1 MFESVTGLF
10 SGRRTIEQHLAVFG
24 QSGSGK
30 TTLLSA
36 FYGWQQEPEFRIKS
50 GYGVNA
56 VDASTGMRLRASY
69 LKMAESLLP
78 PQTRYSHEP
87 VEFTI
92 SARGLDANAGTLVW
106 HDYPGEWWTE
116 TKTETE
122 GNRKIETFRDL
133 LKSDVALIL
142 IDGARL
148 KRDKGIYIRELIR
161 GFREEL
167 ERQKEAFVREGERLN
182 QFPRIWILCLSKADL
197 FPDKDVFWFRDQV
210 TEAAA
215 DELSELRHVIGEIIG
230 GDQFKSIGED
240 YLLLSSAKFDSETG
254 KVLNAD
260 QQVGLDMIMPLA
272 IAMPIKKALNW
283 SRIKEGAVTS
293 IHRVLELF
301 QSTTTNYL
309 RYLPFV
315 GNVFWLMDDTAKSI
329 LQKLKD
335 VENAARQRGDA
346 VETVVAALA
355 ARLSDEST
363 RNVYY
368 SSKEP
373 L

>member
-1 MFESVTGLF
+1 MLESVTDLF
-10 SGRRTIEQHLAVFG
+10 RGRPTIEQHLAVFG

-56 VDASTGMRLRASY
+56 VDTTTGMRLRASY

-133 LKSDVALIL
+133 LQSDVALIL

-167 ERQKEAFVREGERLN
+167 ERQKEAFVREGERLYP
-182 QFPRIWILCLSKADL
+182 FPRVWILCLSKADL

-210 TEAAA
+210 TAAAA
-215 DELSELRHVIGEIIG
+215 DELSELRHVIGQIIG

-260 QQVGLDMIMPLA
+260 QHVGLDMIMPLA
-272 IAMPIKKALNW
+272 IALPIKKALTW
-283 SRIKEGAVTS
+283 SRTKEVGVTW
-293 IHRVLELF
+293 IHRFVEMNR
-301 QSTTTNYL
+301 SITTNWL
-309 RYLPFV
+309 KYLPVV
-315 GNVFWLMDDTAKSI
+315 GNVFWLIDDATKTI

>member
-1 MFESVTGLF
+1 MLESVTGFFLD
-10 SGRRTIEQHLAVFG
+10 RPTIEQHLAVFG
-24 QSGSGK
+24 ESGSGK

-36 FYGWQQEPEFRIKS
+36 FYGWQQEPEFRFKS

-56 VDASTGMRLRASY
+56 VDTTTGQRLRASY

-92 SARGLDANAGTLVW
+92 IARGLDANAGKLVW

-116 TKTETE
+116 TKTGTE
-122 GNRKIETFRDL
+122 GNRKIETFLAL

-182 QFPRIWILCLSKADL
+182 LFPRVWILCLSKSDL

-210 TEAAA
+210 TEAAT
-215 DELSELRHVIGEIIG
+215 DELRELRHVIGEIIG

-260 QQVGLDMIMPLA
+260 QHVGLDMIMPLA
-272 IAMPIKKALNW
+272 IALPIKKALTW
-283 SRIKEGAVTS
+283 SRIKEKGVTFTHRFLEMNRS
-293 IHRVLELF
+293 I
-301 QSTTTNYL
+301 TTNWL
-309 RYLPFV
+309 KYLPFV
-315 GNVFWLMDDTAKSI
+315 GNVFWLIDDATKSI

-335 VENAARQRGDA
+335 VENAARLRGDA

-355 ARLSDEST
+355 SRLSDEST

-368 SSKEP
+368 SSTEP

>member
-1 MFESVTGLF
+1 MFVTDLF
-10 SGRRTIEQHLAVFG
+10 RDRPTIEQHLAVFG

-50 GYGVNA
+50 GYCVNA
-56 VDASTGMRLRASY
+56 VDTTTGQRLRASY
-69 LKMAESLLP
+69 LNMAESMLL
-78 PQTRYSHEP
+78 PQTRYTHER

-92 SARGLDANAGTLVW
+92 SARGLDANANAGTLVW

-122 GNRKIETFRDL
+122 GNRKIETFRAL

-148 KRDKGIYIRELIR
+148 KRDKGIYIRDLIR

-167 ERQKEAFVREGERLN
+167 ERQKEAFVREGERLYP
-182 QFPRIWILCLSKADL
+182 FPRVWILCLSKADL

-210 TEAAA
+210 TAAAA
-215 DELSELRHVIGEIIG
+215 DELSELRHVIGQIIG

-260 QQVGLDMIMPLA
+260 QHVGLDMIMPLA
-272 IAMPIKKALNW
+272 IAMPIKKALTW

-293 IHRVLELF
+293 IHRGLELF

-309 RYLPFV
+309 KYLPV
-315 GNVFWLMDDTAKSI
+315 IGNVFWLIDDATKTI

-355 ARLSDEST
+355 ARLSEEST